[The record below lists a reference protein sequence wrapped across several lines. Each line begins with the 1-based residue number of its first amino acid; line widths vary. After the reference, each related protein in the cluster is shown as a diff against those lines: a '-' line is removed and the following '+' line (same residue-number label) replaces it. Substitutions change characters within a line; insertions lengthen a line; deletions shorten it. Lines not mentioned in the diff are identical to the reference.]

1 MSEGAAAVIF
11 KWITPAF
18 RLNKRVET
26 LEEHDKRD
34 YESLQRIAERDS
46 LILEV
51 LSTMLDSQ
59 ISGNNVEE
67 LKKNKTE
74 AHGVSCTE
82 SALALVMGILMKLY
96 VFTKKD
102 IDRFLA
108 ECNFTPD
115 EERLFRLRCKEYTL
129 EYCAE
134 QMNVSISTAKRLS
147 RRVNNKIIKV
157 C

>member
-1 MSEGAAAVIF
+1 MSISEFVQIFLSICGGVSIIGGAAAVIF

-26 LEEHDKRD
+26 LEEHDRRD

-67 LKKNKTE
+67 LKKQNR
-74 AHGVSCTE
+74 S
-82 SALALVMGILMKLY
+82 LQIILRR
-96 VFTKKD
+96 
-102 IDRFLA
+102 IS
-108 ECNFTPD
+108 
-115 EERLFRLRCKEYTL
+115 
-129 EYCAE
+129 
-134 QMNVSISTAKRLS
+134 VSISKGYAHE
-147 RRVNNKIIKV
+147 IICVHKERYRQILDRM
-157 C
+157 

>member
-1 MSEGAAAVIF
+1 MSISEFVQVFLSICGGVSIVGGAVAVIL

-34 YESLQRIAERDS
+34 FESLQRIAERDS

-67 LKKNKTE
+67 LKKQ
-74 AHGVSCTE
+74 SR
-82 SALALVMGILMKLY
+82 SSRSILHR
-96 VFTKKD
+96 
-102 IDRFLA
+102 I
-108 ECNFTPD
+108 
-115 EERLFRLRCKEYTL
+115 
-129 EYCAE
+129 
-134 QMNVSISTAKRLS
+134 NVSIDKGYAHEIICVHEKRYRQVLD
-147 RRVNNKIIKV
+147 RV
-157 C
+157 

>member
-1 MSEGAAAVIF
+1 MSIQEFIQLFLSVCGGVSIIGGAAAVIF

-18 RLNKRVET
+18 RLNKRVEI

-67 LKKNKTE
+67 LKKTKQKLTE
-74 AHGVSCTE
+74 Y
-82 SALALVMGILMKLY
+82 LAQNQ
-96 VFTKKD
+96 
-102 IDRFLA
+102 R
-108 ECNFTPD
+108 
-115 EERLFRLRCKEYTL
+115 
-129 EYCAE
+129 
-134 QMNVSISTAKRLS
+134 
-147 RRVNNKIIKV
+147 
-157 C
+157 

>member
-1 MSEGAAAVIF
+1 MSISEFVQIFLSICGGVSIVGGAAAVIF

-67 LKKNKTE
+67 LKKQNRSLQIILHRISVSVSKGY
-74 AHGVSCTE
+74 AHEIICVH
-82 SALALVMGILMKLY
+82 
-96 VFTKKD
+96 
-102 IDRFLA
+102 
-108 ECNFTPD
+108 
-115 EERLFRLRCKEYTL
+115 EERYRQVLD
-129 EYCAE
+129 
-134 QMNVSISTAKRLS
+134 
-147 RRVNNKIIKV
+147 RV
-157 C
+157 

>member
-1 MSEGAAAVIF
+1 MRSRYITGKGAYKNEHTGIYPIF
-11 KWITPAF
+11 SFNLWRSAPAF

-67 LKKNKTE
+67 LKKTKQKLTNY
-74 AHGVSCTE
+74 
-82 SALALVMGILMKLY
+82 LAQNQ
-96 VFTKKD
+96 
-102 IDRFLA
+102 R
-108 ECNFTPD
+108 
-115 EERLFRLRCKEYTL
+115 
-129 EYCAE
+129 
-134 QMNVSISTAKRLS
+134 
-147 RRVNNKIIKV
+147 
-157 C
+157 